1 MPFIDSIE
9 LIEQFPAGGSDRIG
23 NADEFSVLTDMSL
36 EVLQQFLGDIQ
47 ADLRHVIFSEY
58 SYDNTIGRHVA

>member
-23 NADEFSVLTDMSL
+23 NADEFSVLTNMSL
-36 EVLQQFLGDIQ
+36 EVLQQFFGDIQ
-47 ADLRHVIFSEY
+47 ADLRHVIFS
-58 SYDNTIGRHVA
+58 

>member
-9 LIEQFPAGGSDRIG
+9 LIEQFPAGRSDRIG

-36 EVLQQFLGDIQ
+36 EILQQFFGDIQ
-47 ADLRHVIFSEY
+47 ADLRHVVFS
-58 SYDNTIGRHVA
+58 